1 MKIYIDHNV
10 LDALSKNQF
19 SLNAPDN
26 TVWIYSHETFNEIKR
41 SGDLRFLNVLR
52 ELKAQKIE
60 LVLDKAFKITGEAFI
75 HDYRDPKEFYEQ
87 WLEAIGQHP
96 VDENMHLQFLS
107 RLAGG
112 NNHEAILDH
121 PDRLRNQIRNIL
133 EPYGLYNDEVKAKVD
148 SVANDIGHVVSG
160 SMQEIGELEN
170 TRQGLGTSRGRAG
183 NTAEDDTPLES
194 LWLLIQD
201 KYENMTPEQFY
212 GFDPV
217 DKQGYEKWPLY
228 LGIVGCHTMLNF
240 LGFNADRGLANAQ
253 KLPGILSD
261 GAHTAMAIYCDAIIS
276 KDKKFCAKA
285 RAIYRYL
292 GLNIQ
297 VLEIELKNG

>member
-41 SGDLRFLNVLR
+41 SRDSRFLNVLR
-52 ELKAQKIE
+52 DLKAQKIE
-60 LVLDKAFKITGEAFI
+60 LVLDEAFKITGDAFI
-75 HDYRDPKEFYEQ
+75 HDYRDPKEFYDQ
-87 WLEAIGQHP
+87 WLETIAKHP
-96 VDENMHLQFLS
+96 IDEEMHLQFLS
-107 RLAGG
+107 RLSGDD
-112 NNHEAILDH
+112 NHAAILEH
-121 PDRLRNQIRNIL
+121 PDRLREQIKNIL
-133 EPYGLYNDEVKAKVD
+133 EPYDLYTDKVKTEVD
-148 SVANDIGHVVSG
+148 SVASDISRIVSG
-160 SMQEIGELEN
+160 PMQEIGELER
-170 TRQGLGTSRGRAG
+170 TRQDLGTSRGRAG
-183 NTAEDDTPLES
+183 NTADDNNPLES
-194 LWLLIQD
+194 LWLLVKD
-201 KYENMTPEQFY
+201 KYKDMSPEQFY
-212 GFDPV
+212 SFDPI

-240 LGFNADRGLANAQ
+240 LGFNADRGLANAH

-292 GLNIQ
+292 NLNIQ
-297 VLEIELKNG
+297 VLEIDLKNG